1 MLPFNW
7 DGSHDVGRGAWIS
20 GVMASRGFPF
30 GCQVVSKLKRK
41 VRVLNERNEIVLEL
55 DVDLEWSPAR
65 LASAVL
71 RVLYGHI
78 VPARPC
84 AEWMQAMVQ
93 GPPGT
98 NLATGAR
105 CIGAQAMSVGQL
117 GSLPCAKWSADSLR
131 DLVAATWASPASR
144 RLGRGAAFDAR
155 PRLDGP

>member
-84 AEWMQAMVQ
+84 VPDSLLPKVMDKLLGTQDEVVDAISTLAWCLQAGDVVQ
-93 GPPGT
+93 VEGADIPP
-98 NLATGAR
+98 
-105 CIGAQAMSVGQL
+105 I
-117 GSLPCAKWSADSLR
+117 WSAF
-131 DLVAATWASPASR
+131 ANEM
-144 RLGRGAAFDAR
+144 RGVDQT
-155 PRLDGP
+155 PDQKIG